1 MSAAGRTKKTAEMSK
16 SALIAY
22 AMIPIL
28 FVVAMVAIPGF
39 GSAQSVISLL
49 VIASLLG
56 IASIG
61 QTLTVI
67 LGGIDLSIPAIIGL
81 ANVLTVR
88 WYGDGLPFGI
98 VVLLVLALSM
108 TIGAVNGLLSRALGA
123 HPLLI
128 TLAMSFIV
136 LGAMLVYTEGQ
147 TIGTVPDYLLD
158 AVSPASRT
166 GPLPLPPII
175 VIWFLLTIVIVAFEQ
190 FSAPGRFLFA
200 TGASERAARLSLVP
214 VTSVWAASFA
224 ISAGCAAIA
233 GVLLAGFSG
242 GADASVGQ
250 PYLFQTVA
258 AVVVGG
264 TALLGGSG
272 SYGRTFAGS
281 LLITELTTFLIG
293 VGFSDRIQQ
302 VMLGCLIIL
311 LVAIYG
317 REPHVR
323 TQI

>member
-1 MSAAGRTKKTAEMSK
+1 MSK
-16 SALIAY
+16 SALVAY
-22 AMIPIL
+22 AMIPTL
-28 FVVAMVAIPGF
+28 FVLSMAMIPGF
-39 GSAQSVISLL
+39 GSFSSVVSLL

-88 WYGDGLPFGI
+88 WYGAGVSFALVVVLVVAIAMAIGALNGI
-98 VVLLVLALSM
+98 V
-108 TIGAVNGLLSRALGA
+108 SRVLGA
-123 HPLLI
+123 HPLLT
-128 TLAMSFIV
+128 TLAASFMI
-136 LGAMLVYTEGQ
+136 LGGVLVYTEGQ
-147 TIGTVPDYLLD
+147 TVGTVPDYLLQ
-158 AVSPASRT
+158 AVSPAGRT
-166 GPLPLPPII
+166 GPIPLPPILI
-175 VIWFLLTIVIVAFEQ
+175 IWLFLTVLIVAIEQ
-190 FSAPGRFLFA
+190 RSVLGRFLFA
-200 TGASERAARLSLVP
+200 SGASERAARMSLVP
-214 VTSVWAASFA
+214 VTMVWAATFA
-224 ISAGCAAIA
+224 VSAGCAAVA

-272 SYGRTFAGS
+272 SYGRTFAGT
-281 LLITELTTFLIG
+281 LLITEITTLLIG
-293 VGFSDRIQQ
+293 LGFSDRIQQ
-302 VMLGCLIIL
+302 IMLGLLIIV

-323 TQI
+323 NQI

>member
-1 MSAAGRTKKTAEMSK
+1 MSRST
-16 SALIAY
+16 IVAY
-22 AMIPIL
+22 AMVPVL
-28 FVVAMVAIPGF
+28 FVLSMVMIPGF
-39 GSAQSVISLL
+39 GSWPSVVSLL

-88 WYGDGLPFGI
+88 WYGAGMAFPL
-98 VVLLVLALSM
+98 VVVAVLAIAM
-108 TIGAVNGLLSRALGA
+108 AIGALSGLLSRVLNA
-123 HPLLI
+123 HPLLV
-128 TLAMSFIV
+128 TLAASFVI

-147 TIGTVPDYLLD
+147 TIGTVPDYLLA

-166 GPLPLPPII
+166 GPLPLPPI
-175 VIWFLLTIVIVAFEQ
+175 VVVWFLLAVVIVALEQ
-190 FSAPGRFLFA
+190 RSVLGRFLFA
-200 TGASERAARLSLVP
+200 TGANERAARLTLVP
-214 VTSVWAASFA
+214 VTAVWAATFA
-224 ISAGCAAIA
+224 VSAGCAAVA
-233 GVLLAGFSG
+233 GILLAGFSG

-272 SYGRTFAGS
+272 SYGRTFAGT

-293 VGFSDRIQQ
+293 LGFNDRVQQ
-302 VMLGCLIIL
+302 IMLGLLIIV
-311 LVAIYG
+311 LVAVYG
-317 REPHVR
+317 RETHVR
-323 TQI
+323 NQI

>member
-1 MSAAGRTKKTAEMSK
+1 MWVEKSVSR
-16 SALIAY
+16 SALVAY
-22 AMIPIL
+22 AMVPVL
-28 FVVAMVAIPGF
+28 FVISMAMIPGF
-39 GSAQSVISLL
+39 GSPLSIVSLL
-49 VIASLLG
+49 VIGSLLG

-61 QTLTVI
+61 QTLTI
-67 LGGIDLSIPAIIGL
+67 LLGGIDLSIPAVIGL

-88 WYGDGLPFGI
+88 WYGDGLPFAL
-98 VVLLVLALSM
+98 VVLCVMAIAA
-108 TIGAVNGLLSRALGA
+108 TIGAMNGILSRALGA

-128 TLAMSFIV
+128 TLAASFMI
-136 LGAMLVYTEGQ
+136 LGGVLVYTEGR
-147 TIGTVPDYLLD
+147 TIGTVPDYLLQ
-158 AVSPASRT
+158 AVSPAGRT
-166 GPLPLPPII
+166 GPIPLPPIVI
-175 VIWFLLTIVIVAFEQ
+175 VWFLLSVLVVAVEQ
-190 FSAPGRFLFA
+190 LSVPGRLLFA
-200 TGASERAARLSLVP
+200 TGASERAARLSLAP
-214 VTSVWAASFA
+214 VTVIWAAAFA
-224 ISAGCAAIA
+224 ASSVCAAIA
-233 GVLLAGFSG
+233 GILLAGFSG

-272 SYGRTFAGS
+272 SYARTFAGV

-293 VGFSDRIQQ
+293 LGFSDRIQQ
-302 VMLGCLIIL
+302 VMLGLLIIL

>member
-1 MSAAGRTKKTAEMSK
+1 MPK
-16 SALIAY
+16 SVLVTY

-28 FVVAMVAIPGF
+28 FVLSMVLIPGF
-39 GSAQSVISLL
+39 GSFPSVVSLL

-67 LGGIDLSIPAIIGL
+67 LGGIDLSIPAIIGF

-88 WYGDGLPFGI
+88 WYGAGLNFALVVVLVVAIAMAIGALNGI
-98 VVLLVLALSM
+98 V
-108 TIGAVNGLLSRALGA
+108 SRVLGA

-128 TLAMSFIV
+128 TLAASFMI
-136 LGAMLVYTEGQ
+136 LGGVLVYTEGE
-147 TIGTVPDYLLD
+147 TVGTVPDYLLQ
-158 AVSPASRT
+158 AVSPAGRT
-166 GPLPLPPII
+166 GPIPLPPILI
-175 VIWFLLTIVIVAFEQ
+175 VWFLLTIAIVAIEQ
-190 FSAPGRFLFA
+190 RSVLGRFLFA
-200 TGASERAARLSLVP
+200 AGANDRAARLALVP
-214 VTSVWAASFA
+214 VPLVWAATFA
-224 ISAGCAAIA
+224 VSAGCAAIA

-250 PYLFQTVA
+250 PYLFQTIA

-272 SYGRTFAGS
+272 SYGRTFAGT
-281 LLITELTTFLIG
+281 LLITELTTLLIG
-293 VGFSDRIQQ
+293 LGFGDRVQQ
-302 VMLGCLIIL
+302 IMLGLLIIL
-311 LVAIYG
+311 LVAVYG
-317 REPHVR
+317 REAHVR